1 MESAKGNDG
10 VKIFHFAAQVVRGR
24 WFMMFASFL
33 IMSGAGASYVFGIYS
48 SQIKKS
54 LAYDQKTLNLLGF
67 FKDLGAV
74 VGVIS
79 GLMAEVTPT
88 WFVLL
93 VGAGMNFGGYFMIWL
108 AVTNRISK
116 PKVWHMCVYICMGA
130 NSQAFAN
137 TGVLVSCV
145 KNFPESRGT
154 MLGLL
159 KGFTGLSGAIMIQI
173 YLAVYGNDSKSLILF
188 IGWLPA
194 AISIFFVYTIRTIK
208 TVRQVNETRIFYHYL
223 YISVALALFIMV
235 IIIIQKQMTFSHA
248 MYIASTTV
256 VSVLLFLPLAIAIRE
271 ELVLWKLKKRPTNPL
286 ATISVEQQPELP
298 VTESLET
305 PVVPPSKPLQILEKP
320 KNSLSNIFKPPERGE
335 DYTITQGLL
344 SIDMLI
350 IFFSTFCGYGTNLTA
365 IDNLGQIGE
374 SLGYPALAIGTFV
387 SLVSIWNYCGRVF
400 AGFVSEILLV
410 KLKFPRPLM
419 ISIVLAFSCIGH
431 MLIAFPAP
439 GSLYFAS
446 LIIGFSYGAQ
456 LALNLIII
464 SELFGLKHYA
474 TLFNWGQVASPLGSY
489 LFNVRV
495 TGVLYDKEA
504 LKQLTRKGMTRG
516 ESKELTCIGKECYR
530 LSFIILAAVSF
541 LGALS
546 TLVMVMRTRK
556 FYKGD
561 IYKKFRDDSGTTKL
575 EMASASSSNDTRKTN
590 ESMG

>member
-1 MESAKGNDG
+1 MDSAKGNDG

-173 YLAVYGNDSKSLILF
+173 YLAVY
-188 IGWLPA
+188 
-194 AISIFFVYTIRTIK
+194 
-208 TVRQVNETRIFYHYL
+208 
-223 YISVALALFIMV
+223 
-235 IIIIQKQMTFSHA
+235 
-248 MYIASTTV
+248 
-256 VSVLLFLPLAIAIRE
+256 
-271 ELVLWKLKKRPTNPL
+271 
-286 ATISVEQQPELP
+286 VEQQPELP

-504 LKQLTRKGMTRG
+504 LKQLTRKGITRG

-561 IYKKFRDDSGTTKL
+561 IYKKFRDDSGI
-575 EMASASSSNDTRKTN
+575 SIQQ
-590 ESMG
+590 